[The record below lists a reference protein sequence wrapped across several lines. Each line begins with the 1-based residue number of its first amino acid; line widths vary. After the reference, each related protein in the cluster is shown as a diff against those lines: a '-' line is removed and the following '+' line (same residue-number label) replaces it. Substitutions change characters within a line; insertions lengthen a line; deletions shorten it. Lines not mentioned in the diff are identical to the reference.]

1 MRIYF
6 VAVEEIA
13 LNSTDW
19 VSATLM
25 EVQTELVWGR
35 WLALGVC
42 AGFGGAGDIL
52 FLGCVFIT

>member
-1 MRIYF
+1 M
-6 VAVEEIA
+6 EEVA

-25 EVQTELVWGR
+25 EVQTELVWGW